1 MIAVVAYSSMVSLLG
16 CEQILSQIV
25 TSFGRHRIHPSQASF
40 VRSGSTALHPKSPR
54 MQSTE
59 QFHGYS
65 DHHPQGPVSLLGAA
79 THLSLLFIVVLASKD
94 GLPDLP
100 SEAASLCDLLSCF
113 FEIVHNRPAD
123 CGVLLRFCGLTLV
136 LRELVRVL
144 AYEFW
149 IELFAV
155 GFFFNELRLEGAEHW
170 FTLLA
175 RGCGL

>member
-113 FEIVHNRPAD
+113 FETVHNRPAD
-123 CGVLLRFCGLTLV
+123 CGVLLSFCGLLLV
-136 LRELVRVL
+136 HRELVGVL
-144 AYEFW
+144 AYEFR

-155 GFFFNELRLEGAEHW
+155 GFFFYEFRSKGGVHW
-170 FTLLA
+170 VAFLV
-175 RGCGL
+175 RVCSM